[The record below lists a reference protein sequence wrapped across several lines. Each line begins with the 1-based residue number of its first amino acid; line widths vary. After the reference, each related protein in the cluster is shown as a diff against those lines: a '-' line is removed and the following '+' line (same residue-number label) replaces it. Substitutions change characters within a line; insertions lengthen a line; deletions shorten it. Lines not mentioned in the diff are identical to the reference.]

1 MVQGLIS
8 HLRRLDK
15 DLQVTLGLLLAD
27 VLLQRLGAQ
36 GKLSLIL
43 TGQRGGYKGLQ
54 LLGVQPAA
62 GKINAQNV
70 TSYLWILFLM

>member
-15 DLQVTLGLLLAD
+15 DLQVALGLLLAD

-62 GKINAQNV
+62 GKINAQNF
-70 TSYLWILFLM
+70 TSYFQL